1 MEITFKYTRLN
12 KELHISANGS
22 KFTIPS
28 WEVDRAIEMLKI
40 AILDEKEH
48 THTVPEK
55 TWDDW
60 LRRYY

>member
-1 MEITFKYTRLN
+1 MEITFRYIRV
-12 KELHISANGS
+12 KEELLISANGS
-22 KFTIPS
+22 CFTMPS
-28 WEVDRAIEMLKI
+28 WEVDKTCQMLKI